1 MTTLTVRQTHKTQ
14 GEPPDTEKLKE
25 RSTTSVDKTPQ
36 TRINSTVRLLVA
48 EAPTL
53 SSSLVD
59 LFQPLGYHID
69 QAHSAQETLT
79 WLDDAPFDLLVLDTS
94 VPGMSDAE
102 LVSRA
107 RTSQRDLLIVVL
119 TAQATVE
126 STIAAIK
133 ANVVDYLLKPC
144 RSDDLLMTVTRA
156 VDERAQQM
164 RRQQLFER
172 LREAMDTLDQ
182 PTLSR
187 EPAPVSTPPTPALT
201 TQLIQTSMLSFDR
214 EKRMVTL
221 QTNPPRSVELTDGE
235 ASVLVA
241 LMEKPNQVFTYHQLA
256 KTALGYEGMDKWTVE
271 SVIRSTVFRLRHKIE
286 GEADAPQLI
295 RTVRGRGYFIALA

>member
-1 MTTLTVRQTHKTQ
+1 MITWTVRRTHKTQ
-14 GEPPDTEKLKE
+14 GEPPNTKKLKE
-25 RSTTSVDKTPQ
+25 RSAASVEETPQ

-48 EAPTL
+48 EAPTP

-69 QAHSAQETLT
+69 QAHSARETLA
-79 WLDDAPFDLLVLDTS
+79 WLEDASFDLLVLDTS

-107 RTSQRDLLIVVL
+107 RQSQRDLPIVVL

-156 VDERAQQM
+156 IAERAQQM
-164 RRQQLFER
+164 RRQQLFDR

-182 PTLSR
+182 PSPSR
-187 EPAPVSTPPTPALT
+187 EPAPAPNPATPAMT
-201 TQLIQTSMLSFDR
+201 TQVIRTSMLSFDR

-221 QTNPPRSVELTDGE
+221 QTNPPRTVELTDGE
-235 ASVLVA
+235 ASVLVV

-295 RTVRGRGYFIALA
+295 HTVRGRGYFIALA